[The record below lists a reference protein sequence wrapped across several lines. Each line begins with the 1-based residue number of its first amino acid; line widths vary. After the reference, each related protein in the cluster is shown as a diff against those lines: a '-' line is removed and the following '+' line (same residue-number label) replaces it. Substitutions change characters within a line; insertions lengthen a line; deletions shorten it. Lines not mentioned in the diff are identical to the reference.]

1 MTMPPSGSQV
11 RELQRTSIGMI
22 VVLVIQFALGA
33 AYNLYGT
40 MPSDGKSLG
49 MYSDG
54 PLLAIHATLGL
65 IIALGS
71 LRALMLGARS
81 TERGLLAATLTGALA
96 VFGAVAAGMAFLP
109 HGANGAS
116 LAMALAGGIAT
127 LAYLA
132 AAVLTF
138 TATSA
143 PAPQT
148 PTSHPADHE
157 ADASGRQRA

>member
-1 MTMPPSGSQV
+1 MTMPPGGAQV

-22 VVLVIQFALGA
+22 VILVIQFALGT

-40 MPSDGKSLG
+40 MPTDGKPLG

-54 PLLAIHATLGL
+54 ALLAVHATLGL

-71 LRALMLGARS
+71 LRALLLGARS
-81 TERGLLAATLTGALA
+81 KDRGLLAATLIGALA
-96 VFGAVAAGMAFLP
+96 VLGAVAGGMAFLP

-138 TATSA
+138 TATST

-148 PTSHPADHE
+148 PTSHPANHE
-157 ADASGRQRA
+157 TDASGRQRA